1 MDAEDD
7 ACMHCIAQMQGSGG
21 FHLVA
26 SDVRAAAI
34 STLFSDLPRYITLM
48 PGTECLNELVSR
60 FDGRTGWDR
69 IAGPLHG
76 SICLGSNSSALAAV
90 LVVAARTK
98 PWKKPK
104 EKWGLETWNCRAK
117 MQGSRENGKPRRAG
131 GGASQQLPTS
141 PNTGT
146 PARSQSG
153 ISHPCDQNV
162 ETTLRNTQYFVLPGL
177 GAWKNLKSHS
187 DDQDTATQL
196 VGS

>member
-1 MDAEDD
+1 MGS
-7 ACMHCIAQMQGSGG
+7 HCRPAAWVNSFGVEFFSPGGGSGCC
-21 FHLVA
+21 
-26 SDVRAAAI
+26 SEDE
-34 STLFSDLPRYITLM
+34 TLEEAER
-48 PGTECLNELVSR
+48 
-60 FDGRTGWDR
+60 
-69 IAGPLHG
+69 
-76 SICLGSNSSALAAV
+76 
-90 LVVAARTK
+90 
-98 PWKKPK
+98 
-104 EKWGLETWNCRAK
+104 K
-117 MQGSRENGKPRRAG
+117 MGSRENGKPRRAG

-177 GAWKNLKSHS
+177 GAWKNFESHS